1 MSPAEAEDLFIS
13 AINEIS
19 LELKIFLKSI
29 GFIISEVLFFNSSR
43 EILFFDSS
51 TNFFLSWIICFRTL
65 PNFISSPS
73 YLIIQ

>member
-29 GFIISEVLFFNSSR
+29 GFTISDVLLSNSSR

-51 TNFFLSWIICFRTL
+51 TNFFLS
-65 PNFISSPS
+65 
-73 YLIIQ
+73 